1 MAPQDRAGG
10 RLAWRHMSVVKPRG
24 RKPAAVYWRRRIVV
38 LAVAAGLVLAVTRWV
53 GGDDAAAGG
62 SRPTAN
68 SAAETSNES
77 PSPSP
82 TPKQKSQAENQAAKK
97 NKQQQAKQQ
106 QVTTTLREPQGVC
119 EPGAVVV
126 VPDVG
131 DSVASRPVPLR
142 LGFSTT
148 ADRACTL
155 ELSGKDLALEVTSGD
170 DLIWRLSSC
179 PGAFDRQELVLRP
192 GWVGYTQ
199 VAWNGRRGDDTCADT
214 NEYARPGYY
223 WAEAAVLG
231 GEPARGQFKL
241 EEPPPAPK
249 KKPRADQDGGDQ
261 EKENRQD
268 EKRDDEK
275 AESQPDD
282 QT

>member
-1 MAPQDRAGG
+1 
-10 RLAWRHMSVVKPRG
+10 MSVVKPRG

-62 SRPTAN
+62 SGPTVN
-68 SAAETSNES
+68 SAVETSSES

-82 TPKQKSQAENQAAKK
+82 TPKRKHRAKNRQATKDK
-97 NKQQQAKQQ
+97 QQAKQ

-119 EPGAVVV
+119 EPGEVVV
-126 VPDVG
+126 VPDVV

-148 ADRACTL
+148 ADRGCTL

-170 DLIWRLSSC
+170 DLIWQLSSC

-199 VAWNGRRGDDTCADT
+199 VTWNGRRGDDTCADT
-214 NEYARPGYY
+214 NEYAKPGYY

-241 EEPPPAPK
+241 EEPPPPPK
-249 KKPRADQDGGDQ
+249 KKKSKVDQDGAEEKDQDGGDRQ
-261 EKENRQD
+261 QDGGDQQQNRED
-268 EKRDDEK
+268 EKRDDET

>member
-1 MAPQDRAGG
+1 
-10 RLAWRHMSVVKPRG
+10 MSVVKPRG

-62 SRPTAN
+62 SGPTVN
-68 SAAETSNES
+68 SAVEASSES

-82 TPKQKSQAENQAAKK
+82 TPKRKPHARNRQATKD
-97 NKQQQAKQQ
+97 KQQ

-119 EPGAVVV
+119 EPGEVVV
-126 VPDVG
+126 VPDVV

-155 ELSGKDLALEVTSGD
+155 ELRGKDLALEVTSGD
-170 DLIWRLSSC
+170 DLIWQLSSC
-179 PGAFDRQELVLRP
+179 PGVFDRQELVLRP

-199 VAWNGRRGDDTCADT
+199 VTWNGRRGDDTCADT
-214 NEYARPGYY
+214 NEYAKPGYY

-241 EEPPPAPK
+241 EEPPPPPK
-249 KKPRADQDGGDQ
+249 KKSKVDQNGAEEKDQDGGDRQ
-261 EKENRQD
+261 QDGGDQQQNSQD
-268 EKRDDEK
+268 EKRDDER

>member
-1 MAPQDRAGG
+1 
-10 RLAWRHMSVVKPRG
+10 MSVVKPRG

-68 SAAETSNES
+68 SAVETSSES

-82 TPKQKSQAENQAAKK
+82 TPKRKPQAK
-97 NKQQQAKQQ
+97 NQQAKKDKQ

-119 EPGAVVV
+119 EPGEVVV
-126 VPDVG
+126 VPDVV

-170 DLIWRLSSC
+170 DLIWQLSSC

-214 NEYARPGYY
+214 NEYAKPGYY

-241 EEPPPAPK
+241 EEPPPPPK
-249 KKPRADQDGGDQ
+249 KKPKADQDGADEKDQDGGDQ
-261 EKENRQD
+261 QQENRQD